1 MLCDP
6 VVMAS
11 ALSVVPPTGFPPNRT
26 DLNYL
31 EKFMKWVTKH
41 FKVSTTRVTQSNP
54 EVKDIL
60 NCISSGK
67 AQSVEELVYTCVAV
81 CRSLGILSR
90 LVLSLQ
96 PLPAKVDS
104 SELQQKSPDQN
115 KKTKEKKHS
124 PVQIEKANT
133 SDVRSSLTGGPRNP
147 QNLLL
152 VRKLVNVGQSG
163 IIGKFLFL
171 NQDLSRQLLTRK
183 TVQIKVKLLLYS
195 WKRSSQ
201 T

>member
-1 MLCDP
+1 MIHFYIVSAVQSINLIIFVLFAILQDLHQVSLVGLLAHGYLVNKMLCDP

-11 ALSVVPPTGFPPNRT
+11 ALSVVPPTGFPPTRT

-41 FKVSTTRVTQSNP
+41 FKVSTPRITQSNP
-54 EVKDIL
+54 GIKDIL

-115 KKTKEKKHS
+115 KKTKEKTPS
-124 PVQIEKANT
+124 PLQLEKAT
-133 SDVRSSLTGGPRNP
+133 TDVRYVTDKKSKKTAKST
-147 QNLLL
+147 
-152 VRKLVNVGQSG
+152 VG
-163 IIGKFLFL
+163 KE
-171 NQDLSRQLLTRK
+171 TC
-183 TVQIKVKLLLYS
+183 
-195 WKRSSQ
+195 
-201 T
+201 